1 MSGAGTARRGGFLA
15 LTLAL
20 LTGCGGSAVSAGAV
34 QQSVRDGLAGQ
45 GVEIRS
51 VSCPEG
57 VEARVG
63 ATVVCQVEL
72 WDQTALGEPV
82 DRIRVVVK
90 EARGEQVRYRLEP
103 LAVGVPD
110 DAQTTPA
117 PDRDDAVETSP

>member
-1 MSGAGTARRGGFLA
+1 MSVAAGARRAGVVG

-20 LTGCGGSAVSAGAV
+20 LAGCGGSSVSANAV
-34 QQSVRDGLAGQ
+34 QQSVRDGLAAQ
-45 GVEIRS
+45 GIEARS

-57 VEARVG
+57 VEARIG

-72 WDQTALGEPV
+72 WDQGGFGEPV

-90 EARGEQVRYRLEP
+90 DARGEQVRYRLEP

-110 DAQTTPA
+110 DAEATTPG
-117 PDRDDAVETSP
+117 PVEDESGR